1 MSLTDDLDELE
12 VYGKEEQSGVKLT
25 SYSFEVSLLYLTYTY
40 LSTLWKWMI
49 VTERSIANSYMFSF
63 NLPGKGKN
71 ILYLP

>member
-40 LSTLWKWMI
+40 LSTLWK
-49 VTERSIANSYMFSF
+49 
-63 NLPGKGKN
+63 
-71 ILYLP
+71 